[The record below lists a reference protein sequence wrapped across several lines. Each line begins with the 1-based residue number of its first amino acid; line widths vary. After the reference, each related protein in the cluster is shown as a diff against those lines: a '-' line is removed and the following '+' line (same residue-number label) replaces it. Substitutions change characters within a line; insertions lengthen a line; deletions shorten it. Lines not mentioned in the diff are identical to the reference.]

1 MRIQNPIKH
10 LRWSFKHLRQR
21 KKLHN
26 LKIKIFKQT
35 KQSMTHYYL
44 HLFDDKDTDS
54 NLDETPWCIW
64 KTYRSFSSCL
74 LTFCVVCNT
83 SYDNC
88 QFKHDLFV
96 YTYQTCNDGCQRRQN
111 PPRYLPRLAY
121 IFQAITLRYHLTII
135 YSPIL
140 IFLIS
145 NGQSK
150 SQGKQTL
157 TQIRWWWWQI
167 TTLGGIY

>member
-74 LTFCVVCNT
+74 FIFCVVCNT
-83 SYDNC
+83 STTIANLNMICSFMPIKHVMMNVNGGRIRLDTC
-88 QFKHDLFV
+88 LGWHIFFKQLHS
-96 YTYQTCNDGCQRRQN
+96 G
-111 PPRYLPRLAY
+111 
-121 IFQAITLRYHLTII
+121 ITWR
-135 YSPIL
+135 
-140 IFLIS
+140 
-145 NGQSK
+145 
-150 SQGKQTL
+150 
-157 TQIRWWWWQI
+157 
-167 TTLGGIY
+167 

>member
-44 HLFDDKDTDS
+44 HLFDDKDTDT

-74 LTFCVVCNT
+74 FIFCVVCNT
-83 SYDNC
+83 GYDNC

-96 YTYQTCNDGCQRRQN
+96 YAYQTCNDNVNGGRI
-111 PPRYLPRLAY
+111 RLDTCLGWH
-121 IFQAITLRYHLTII
+121 IFFKQLHSGITWR
-135 YSPIL
+135 
-140 IFLIS
+140 
-145 NGQSK
+145 
-150 SQGKQTL
+150 
-157 TQIRWWWWQI
+157 
-167 TTLGGIY
+167 